1 MVGRSEHDAPPGRG
15 NFMIK
20 IGGRPGIPF
29 RVALTAT
36 EERLHD
42 TNKLWHEQSRRGEL
56 AIAHRCANGTGAS
69 A

>member
-1 MVGRSEHDAPPGRG
+1 
-15 NFMIK
+15 MIK

-29 RVALTAT
+29 RVTLTTA

-56 AIAHRCANGTGAS
+56 GPTPTRRDAGAPER
-69 A
+69 